1 MTQITYTN
9 KNIEFS
15 TTTDIETAI
24 NELAEAFHLPAK
36 IAYKPRPATLIAE
49 KREKLEMLDHRF
61 ISLTCSYCG
70 ARLASYTEPRAIEFA
85 KNRTKYCINCGSQF
99 IKFIDETGLICS
111 KTNQDIHSRQGH

>member
-15 TTTDIETAI
+15 TTIDIETAI

-49 KREKLEMLDHRF
+49 KRDVMDHRF

-70 ARLASYTEPRAIEFA
+70 TRLASYSEPRAIEIA

-99 IKFIDETGLICS
+99 IKFIDETGLV
-111 KTNQDIHSRQGH
+111 RQSSLVTP